1 MFMKRRLPFHL
12 AMILFAFIAVAVLI
26 FPSANMVLMSF
37 KPTGGGGWTLA
48 NYREILTGSMY
59 TAAIKNSV
67 GISLFSSV
75 VAIIFTTVTTYA
87 IVSRS
92 KKLRETFV
100 VIANM
105 TSNFA
110 GIPLAFAYII
120 LLGSSGVLLIFGR
133 HAGIDWL
140 ANYNLYSSLGL
151 CIVYLYF
158 QLPMGIIL
166 LLPIYDAL
174 EKGWRESAELLG
186 ANSFQYWRRI
196 GLPVLMP
203 SIVGVFAMMFANAMG
218 AYASAEAL
226 TGTGVNL
233 LSIRIANTVT
243 GDIFARPE
251 IGAAL
256 SVLLAMILLVNMIL
270 GDKLAKRA
278 EKVSKG

>member
-1 MFMKRRLPFHL
+1 MKRRLPFHL
-12 AMILFAFIAVAVLI
+12 AMILFALIAVAVLI

-59 TAAIKNSV
+59 TDAIKNSV

-75 VAIIFTTVTTYA
+75 VAIVFTTVTTYA

-110 GIPLAFAYII
+110 GIPPAFAYII

-133 HAGIDWL
+133 RAGIDWL
-140 ANYNLYSSLGL
+140 ANYNLYSPWGL

-174 EKGWRESAELLG
+174 DKGWRESAELLG
-186 ANSFQYWRRI
+186 ASSFQYWRRI

>member
-1 MFMKRRLPFHL
+1 MKRRLPFHL

-26 FPSANMVLMSF
+26 YPSANMVLMSF
-37 KPTGGGGWTLA
+37 KPTGGGGWTLS
-48 NYREILTGSMY
+48 NYQEILTGSMY

-75 VAIIFTTVTTYA
+75 AAIVFTTVTTYA
-87 IVSRS
+87 IVSHS
-92 KKLRETFV
+92 KRLREIFV

-133 HAGIDWL
+133 RAGIHWL

-186 ANSFQYWRRI
+186 ASSFQYWRRI

-256 SVLLAMILLVNMIL
+256 SVLLAMILLINMIL

>member
-1 MFMKRRLPFHL
+1 MKRRLPFHL
-12 AMILFAFIAVAVLI
+12 AMILFALIAVAVLI
-26 FPSANMVLMSF
+26 YPSANMVLMSF

-48 NYREILTGSMY
+48 NYREILTESMY

-75 VAIIFTTVTTYA
+75 VAIVFTTVTTYA

-133 HAGIDWL
+133 RAGIDWL
-140 ANYNLYSSLGL
+140 ANYNLYSPWGL

-158 QLPMGIIL
+158 QLPMGIVL

-174 EKGWRESAELLG
+174 DKGWRESAELLG
-186 ANSFQYWRRI
+186 ASSIQYWRRI

>member
-1 MFMKRRLPFHL
+1 MKRRLPFHL
-12 AMILFAFIAVAVLI
+12 AMILFALIAVAVLI
-26 FPSANMVLMSF
+26 YPSANMVLMSF

-48 NYREILTGSMY
+48 NYREILTESMY

-75 VAIIFTTVTTYA
+75 VAIVFTTVTTYA

-92 KKLRETFV
+92 KKLRETFM

-133 HAGIDWL
+133 RAGIDWL
-140 ANYNLYSSLGL
+140 ANYNLYSPWGL

-174 EKGWRESAELLG
+174 DKGWRESAELLG

-196 GLPVLMP
+196 GMPVLMP

>member
-1 MFMKRRLPFHL
+1 MKRRLPFHL
-12 AMILFAFIAVAVLI
+12 AMILFALIAVAVLI
-26 FPSANMVLMSF
+26 YPSANMVLMSF

-48 NYREILTGSMY
+48 NYREILTESMY

-75 VAIIFTTVTTYA
+75 VAIVFTTVTTYA

-133 HAGIDWL
+133 RAGIDWL
-140 ANYNLYSSLGL
+140 ANYNLYSPWGL

-174 EKGWRESAELLG
+174 DKGWRESAELLG
-186 ANSFQYWRRI
+186 ASSFQYWRRI

-278 EKVSKG
+278 EKVSRG

>member
-1 MFMKRRLPFHL
+1 MKRRLPFHL
-12 AMILFAFIAVAVLI
+12 AMILFALIAVAVLI
-26 FPSANMVLMSF
+26 YPSANMVLMSF

-48 NYREILTGSMY
+48 NYREILTESMY

-75 VAIIFTTVTTYA
+75 VAIVFTTVTTYA

-92 KKLRETFV
+92 KKLREIFV

-133 HAGIDWL
+133 RAGIDWL
-140 ANYNLYSSLGL
+140 ANYNLYSPWGL

-174 EKGWRESAELLG
+174 DKGWRESAELLG
-186 ANSFQYWRRI
+186 ASSFQYWRRI

>member
-1 MFMKRRLPFHL
+1 MKRRLPFHL
-12 AMILFAFIAVAVLI
+12 AMILFALIAVAVLI
-26 FPSANMVLMSF
+26 YPSANMVLMSF

-48 NYREILTGSMY
+48 NYREILTESMY

-75 VAIIFTTVTTYA
+75 VAIVFTTVTTYA

-133 HAGIDWL
+133 RAGIDWL
-140 ANYNLYSSLGL
+140 ANYNLYSPWGL

-174 EKGWRESAELLG
+174 DKGWRESAELLG
-186 ANSFQYWRRI
+186 ASSFQYWRRI
-196 GLPVLMP
+196 GMPVLMP

>member
-1 MFMKRRLPFHL
+1 MKRRLPFHL
-12 AMILFAFIAVAVLI
+12 AMILFALIAVAVLI
-26 FPSANMVLMSF
+26 YPSANMVLMSF

-48 NYREILTGSMY
+48 NYREILTESMY

-75 VAIIFTTVTTYA
+75 VAIVFTTVTTYA

-133 HAGIDWL
+133 RAGIDWL
-140 ANYNLYSSLGL
+140 ANYNLYSPWGL

-174 EKGWRESAELLG
+174 DKGWRESAELLG
-186 ANSFQYWRRI
+186 ASSFQYWRRI

-256 SVLLAMILLVNMIL
+256 SVLLAMILLINMIL

>member
-1 MFMKRRLPFHL
+1 MKRRLPFHL

-48 NYREILTGSMY
+48 NYREILTESMY

-75 VAIIFTTVTTYA
+75 VAIVFTTVTTYA

-133 HAGIDWL
+133 RAGIDWL
-140 ANYNLYSSLGL
+140 ANYNLYSPWGL

-174 EKGWRESAELLG
+174 DKGWRESAELLG
-186 ANSFQYWRRI
+186 ASSFQYWRRI

>member
-1 MFMKRRLPFHL
+1 MKRRLPFHL
-12 AMILFAFIAVAVLI
+12 AMILFALIAVAVLI
-26 FPSANMVLMSF
+26 YPSANMVLMSF

-48 NYREILTGSMY
+48 NYREILTESMY

-75 VAIIFTTVTTYA
+75 VAIVFTTVTTYA

-120 LLGSSGVLLIFGR
+120 LLGSSGVLLIFCR
-133 HAGIDWL
+133 RAGIDWL
-140 ANYNLYSSLGL
+140 ANYNLYSPWGL
-151 CIVYLYF
+151 CLVYLYF

-174 EKGWRESAELLG
+174 DKGWRESAELLG
-186 ANSFQYWRRI
+186 ASSIQYWRRI